1 MILIIDNYD
10 SFTYNLAQALG
21 ELGCRV
27 EVVRNDAVDL
37 EAVHRLAPRALV
49 ISPGPGR
56 PSRAGITPA
65 LIRHFARRMP
75 ILGVCLGHQ
84 AIAEAFGARVERAS
98 QPVHG
103 KTSAIYHDGK
113 GIFKG
118 LRNPFTACRYH
129 SLVVPEHTVRP
140 PLSVSAYTQE
150 GEVMGLSS
158 RELKLDGVQ
167 FHPESIATG
176 LGMKLLRNFLELHH
190 LRQRRPGPEGPGC
203 GKFLPS
209 GITMR

>member
-21 ELGCRV
+21 QLGCRV
-27 EVVRNDAVDL
+27 EVVRNDALEV
-37 EAVHRLAPRALV
+37 EAVERLAPRALV

-56 PSRAGITPA
+56 PAGAGITPE
-65 LIRHFARRMP
+65 LVRRLAGRLP

-98 QPVHG
+98 RPVHG
-103 KTSAIYHDGK
+103 KTSAVYHDGK

-118 LRNPFTACRYH
+118 LRNPFYACRYH
-129 SLVVPEHTVRP
+129 SLLVPEETVRA
-140 PLSVSAYTQE
+140 PLRVSAYTQQ

-158 RELKLDGVQ
+158 RELLLEGVQ

-176 LGMKLLRNFLELHH
+176 PGLKLLQNFLEIHH
-190 LRQRRPGPEGPGC
+190 LRRRRAGPRRSGC
-203 GKFLPS
+203 GKFLPTGVS
-209 GITMR
+209 MR

>member
-21 ELGCRV
+21 QLGCRV
-27 EVVRNDAVDL
+27 EVARNDALAV
-37 EAVHRLAPRALV
+37 EAVERLAPRALV

-56 PSRAGITPA
+56 PSRAGITPE
-65 LIRHFARRMP
+65 LIRRLAGRLP

-84 AIAEAFGARVERAS
+84 AIAEVFGARVERAS

-103 KTSAIYHDGK
+103 KTSDVYHDGR

-118 LRNPFTACRYH
+118 LRNPFPACRYH
-129 SLVVPEHTVRP
+129 SLLVPEDTVKA
-140 PLSVSAYTQE
+140 PLSVSAYTRE
-150 GEVMGLSS
+150 GEVMGLRS
-158 RELKLDGVQ
+158 RELRLDGVQ

-176 LGMKLLRNFLELHH
+176 LGLKLIQNFLELHGLH
-190 LRQRRPGPEGPGC
+190 RRAAGPNRAGC
-203 GKFLPS
+203 GKFLQT
-209 GITMR
+209 GVTMR